1 MGTENWPVRPSRYVI
16 SKTRN
21 HTKPFQLHTLQSL
34 WCVPSK
40 NMRRLTFTEN
50 LTWGVWLNSN
60 CSLSWAF
67 SAITNSNFSR
77 QSDSFILPT
86 KQIQSW
92 LQTFLQKMDS
102 LEFNFKETDHYL
114 PMQENRQ
121 QQHLAL
127 ELLSVFFEV
136 QLRNT
141 SHILPYNITYLT
153 HDPRTCP
160 DESTLSPSVR
170 TSLIKNPTLTFQS
183 HCLILVSLLFLY
195 A

>member
-1 MGTENWPVRPSRYVI
+1 MLLVKQEITRNLFNFILFNHYGACLQRTCVGWPLPKILPEVFDWTLTALSAGHFQPSRI
-16 SKTRN
+16 
-21 HTKPFQLHTLQSL
+21 PIFLASL
-34 WCVPSK
+34 IHSY
-40 NMRRLTFTEN
+40 
-50 LTWGVWLNSN
+50 
-60 CSLSWAF
+60 
-67 SAITNSNFSR
+67 
-77 QSDSFILPT
+77 
-86 KQIQSW
+86 
-92 LQTFLQKMDS
+92 FLQNKFKVGCKLSYKKMDS

-195 A
+195 AYIRVIIDES